1 MQNVIRMEELSSGYE
16 KNTIFANLNTS
27 IQAGKITTIIGPN
40 GCGKSTLLKT
50 IGRILQQ
57 KSGKVYL
64 QEQDMQ
70 LLSTK
75 EIAKKL
81 AILSQNPI
89 APSGL
94 KVEELISYGRY
105 PHRKNVGRLAAKDQE
120 VIQWAMDITHTTAF
134 RARDIEEL
142 SGGQRQKVWLAMA
155 LAQETSILLL
165 DEPTTYLDMA
175 HQLEVLQI
183 VQALNEDHQCTIVMV
198 LHDINHAARFSHE
211 LIAMKEGTIVNQGRP
226 SSIMTKE
233 VMRTVFQIDAKIMQD
248 PETGTPICYSYDV
261 IGERKEKSDGSNK
274 TRTLAL

>member
-1 MQNVIRMEELSSGYE
+1 MQNVIRMEDLSSGYE
-16 KNTIFANLNTS
+16 KNTIFENLNTS

-75 EIAKKL
+75 EIAKKI

-134 RARDIEEL
+134 RARDIEQL

-183 VQALNEDHQCTIVMV
+183 VQALNEEHQCTIVMV

-211 LIAMKEGTIVNQGRP
+211 LIAMKDGTIVNQGSP
-226 SSIMTKE
+226 SSILTNE
-233 VMRTVFQIDAKIMQD
+233 VMRAVFQIDAKIMQD

-261 IGERKEKSDGSNK
+261 IAERKEESNGSNK
-274 TRTLAL
+274 TRSLAL